1 MEMHERVQDEK
12 QRQNP
17 AHNRTTIGIFN
28 PLKIKMSFQDKEL
41 VIQAIQLAK
50 SKAEL
55 ARKIKVSPNT
65 IYAWQINRVKPS
77 MISLGKLKRY
87 VREATNNPS

>member
-1 MEMHERVQDEK
+1 MHEHLHDEK

-17 AHNRTTIGIFN
+17 AHNRTAVGIFN
-28 PLKIKMSFQDKEL
+28 PLKIKTSEQDRTL
-41 VIQAIQLAK
+41 VKRAIQLAK

-55 ARKIKVSPNT
+55 ARKLKVSPNT

-77 MISLGKLKRY
+77 LISIGKLTRY
-87 VREATNNPS
+87 VREAANNSD